1 MSFLSPLALLLA
13 AAVVVPLLLH
23 LRRGKVTRVVEFPG
37 ARYLA
42 RATQEHQR
50 ALRVRNSFLL
60 IIQLAIVALVALAAA
75 RPLARIGAGHAP
87 AAVALVVDNS
97 MSTSVVE
104 NGHPLLDALKDAARR
119 ALANGMVQDRLW
131 LVTADG
137 SVTEGDAGMLGVV
150 LDTLQSLAGAGSP
163 KSAVSAAW
171 AIASRAKGMTPSVGV
186 ITDGQRTAWSDRVSV
201 GRFVSLYTPLGAPP
215 PSHGVVVAEPRP
227 TRWSN
232 RGTVHLGV
240 RSTDSVP
247 FRVTLDDRTVA
258 RGIAP
263 PNGVADVAA
272 PVMGTGW
279 AVGRVELARDEL
291 AADDVRWFAV
301 WQGSPPSVDVR
312 AGRFAGDAAS
322 ALIAAGAIRVGRDL
336 SIVTADDVRTLPAL
350 VTAPTQPSRIG
361 AANLAL
367 SRAGIPWRLGAE
379 RRSEATAHGAGIS
392 ASVRLR
398 YALAP
403 ASSAPAEILAT
414 VAGEPWIVAGEG
426 YLLVASPLD
435 TAATNLPVTAEF
447 VPWLARSITDR
458 LAPGGG
464 PVIFTRPGARVAV
477 PRGADSLESTGAVTL
492 VARDSVTV
500 PQRAGVYFWTRGT
513 RRVGALVVNV
523 EAEESDL
530 RRENDKV
537 LAARF
542 APATVRMTHDADEFA
557 RFVYGVAAQRPVAGP
572 LLAAALALLVVETL
586 LAGARPGRPR
596 EAQQAR
602 REAA

>member
-1 MSFLSPLALLLA
+1 
-13 AAVVVPLLLH
+13 
-23 LRRGKVTRVVEFPG
+23 
-37 ARYLA
+37 
-42 RATQEHQR
+42 
-50 ALRVRNSFLL
+50 
-60 IIQLAIVALVALAAA
+60 
-75 RPLARIGAGHAP
+75 
-87 AAVALVVDNS
+87 
-97 MSTSVVE
+97 
-104 NGHPLLDALKDAARR
+104 
-119 ALANGMVQDRLW
+119 
-131 LVTADG
+131 
-137 SVTEGDAGMLGVV
+137 
-150 LDTLQSLAGAGSP
+150 
-163 KSAVSAAW
+163 
-171 AIASRAKGMTPSVGV
+171 
-186 ITDGQRTAWSDRVSV
+186 
-201 GRFVSLYTPLGAPP
+201 VSLYTPLGAPP

-240 RSTDSVP
+240 RSTDSVS
-247 FRVTLDDRTVA
+247 FRVTIDDRTVA

-263 PNGVADVAA
+263 PDGVVDVAA
-272 PVMGTGW
+272 PVTGAGW
-279 AVGRVELARDEL
+279 AVGRVELPRDEL

-301 WQGSPPSVDVR
+301 WQGSAPGVDVR
-312 AGRFAGDAAS
+312 AGRFAGDAS
-322 ALIAAGAIRVGRDL
+322 GALIAAGAIRVGRDV

-379 RRSEATAHGAGIS
+379 RRSEATARGAGIS

-403 ASSAPAEILAT
+403 ASSAPAETLAM
-414 VAGEPWIVAGEG
+414 VAGEPWVVAGDG

-477 PRGADSLESTGAVTL
+477 PRGADSLESTGTVTL
-492 VARDSVTV
+492 VVRDSVTV
-500 PQRAGVYFWTRGT
+500 PQRAGVYFWTHGA

-537 LAARF
+537 LAGRF
-542 APATVRMTHDADEFA
+542 APASVRMTHDADEFA
-557 RFVYGVAAQRPVAGP
+557 RVVYGVAAQRPVAGP

-586 LAGARPGRPR
+586 LAGARPRGPR